1 MNMKK
6 IVNDYIDDLE
16 SKAKSSDKYFMERN
30 KLYIEKEELQ
40 DKVFELENR
49 VDFLID
55 RNDKKQEVLDKIK
68 EYAKANKIIEIISL
82 LEVEEIK

>member
-30 KLYIEKEELQ
+30 KLYIEKEQIKDILMQWQETSSVSIYELNN
-40 DKVFELENR
+40 F
-49 VDFLID
+49 I
-55 RNDKKQEVLDKIK
+55 DKIYNIVFK
-68 EYAKANKIIEIISL
+68 PEIIQ
-82 LEVEEIK
+82 EEEQE